1 MRSAVADWEKN
12 MASLFNQ
19 VGAISA
25 LNLRSIPQRG
35 MMAVASVV
43 AVALT
48 IAVLLFFLALSNGLA
63 RTVNGSGSDDVVF
76 VIREGSNAEL
86 NSVVSRDQL
95 NILASGP
102 NVVHNNNQAVASGE
116 LLVIVNGVKRS
127 SGTNANM
134 PFRGIGPEGLSLRPS
149 VHITQGRMFR
159 PGTNEIV
166 VGAGL
171 LREFAGFEYGRTI
184 RLRGTTW
191 QVVGVFE
198 APGTVFESEL
208 WADIA
213 VAQSLFNRPSVYQT
227 MRVKLSSA
235 AAMAGY
241 KRWAHAD
248 ARLRGLDIYS
258 EREYYGEQARQNAG
272 PLVAIGGVLGVLM
285 AIGALAGALN
295 TMYASVAARSS
306 EIATLRIIGFSGWAA
321 FFGTMVEAL
330 ALSAIGG
337 VIGILLAILAFN
349 GRTTSTLGSG
359 FTQLVFKF
367 DVSPALVVAA
377 VILAMIIGFVGGFFP
392 GIRAARTRPQLELA
406 AQ

>member
-1 MRSAVADWEKN
+1 
-12 MASLFNQ
+12 MASLTSQ
-19 VGAISA
+19 IAAVTA
-25 LNLRSIPQRG
+25 LNVRSIPQRAA
-35 MMAVASVV
+35 MSLASVV

-48 IAVLLFFLALSNGLA
+48 IAVLLFFLALSNGLSK
-63 RTVNGSGSDDVVF
+63 TVEGSGADDVAI

-86 NSVVSRDQL
+86 NSVVTRDQL
-95 NILASGP
+95 NVLAAGP
-102 NVVHNNNQAVASGE
+102 GVVQREGAPAVSGE
-116 LLVIVNGVKRS
+116 LLVIVDGVKRS

-134 PFRGIGPEGLSLRPS
+134 PFRGIGPEGRALRRS
-149 VHITQGRMFR
+149 VNIVQGRMFN

-171 LREFAGFEYGRTI
+171 LREFAGFEFGRTI

-191 QVVGVFE
+191 QIVGVFE

-213 VAQSLFNRPSVYQT
+213 VTQSLFNRPNVFQT
-227 MRVKLSSA
+227 MRIQLQSPT
-235 AAMAGY
+235 AMQPFSQ
-241 KRWAHAD
+241 WAD
-248 ARLRGLDIYS
+248 NDPRLNGLEVMS
-258 EREYYGEQARQNAG
+258 EREYYSRQASQSTQGFTFIAW
-272 PLVAIGGVLGVLM
+272 LLGVMM

-295 TMYASVAARSS
+295 TMYSSVAARST

-330 ALSAIGG
+330 ALSALGG
-337 VIGILLAILAFN
+337 VLGVALAFIVFN
-349 GRTTSTLGSG
+349 GRTTSTLGAG

-367 DVSPALVVAA
+367 ELSPAIIVSAIVMAVV
-377 VILAMIIGFVGGFFP
+377 IGLFGGLLP
-392 GIRAARTRPQLELA
+392 GIRAARQRPLLELA

>member
-1 MRSAVADWEKN
+1 
-12 MASLFNQ
+12 MASLTNQ
-19 VGAISA
+19 IAAVTA
-25 LNLRSIPQRG
+25 LNVRSIPQRAA
-35 MMAVASVV
+35 MSLASVV

-48 IAVLLFFLALSNGLA
+48 IAVLLFFLALSNGLSQ
-63 RTVNGSGSDDVVF
+63 TVEGSGADDVAI

-86 NSVVSRDQL
+86 NSVVTRDQL
-95 NILASGP
+95 NVLAAGP
-102 NVVHNNNQAVASGE
+102 GVVEREGAPAASGE
-116 LLVIVNGVKRS
+116 LLVIVDGVKRS

-134 PFRGIGPEGLSLRPS
+134 PFRGIGPEGRALRQS
-149 VHITQGRMFR
+149 VNIVRGRMFN

-171 LREFAGFEYGRTI
+171 LREFAGFEFGRTI

-191 QVVGVFE
+191 QIVGVFE

-213 VAQSLFNRPSVYQT
+213 VTQSLFNRPNVFQT
-227 MRVKLSSA
+227 MRIQLQSP
-235 AAMAGY
+235 AAMQPF
-241 KRWAHAD
+241 RQWAEND
-248 ARLRGLDIYS
+248 PRLNGLEVMS
-258 EREYYGEQARQNAG
+258 EREYYARQASQSTQG
-272 PLVAIGGVLGVLM
+272 FTFIAWLLGVMM

-295 TMYASVAARSS
+295 TMYSSVAARAT

-330 ALSAIGG
+330 ALSALGG
-337 VIGILLAILAFN
+337 ALGVLLAFIVFN
-349 GRTTSTLGSG
+349 GRTTSTLGAG

-367 DVSPALVVAA
+367 ELSPAIIVSAIVMAVV
-377 VILAMIIGFVGGFFP
+377 IGLFGGLLP
-392 GIRAARTRPQLELA
+392 GIRAARQRPQLELA

>member
-1 MRSAVADWEKN
+1 
-12 MASLFNQ
+12 MASLLNQ
-19 VGAISA
+19 IGAVSA

-63 RTVNGSGSDDVVF
+63 QTVKGSGADDVVF

-86 NSVVSRDQL
+86 NSVVTRDQL

-102 NVVHNNNQAVASGE
+102 NVVHRDNRPVASGE
-116 LLVIVNGVKRS
+116 LLVIVNGTKRS
-127 SGTNANM
+127 TNTQANM
-134 PFRGIGPEGLSLRPS
+134 PFRGIGPEGLALRPS
-149 VHITQGRMFR
+149 VRITRGRMFE

-171 LREFAGFEYGRTI
+171 LREFSGFEFGETI
-184 RLRGTTW
+184 RIRGGDW
-191 QVVGVFE
+191 RVVGVFE

-208 WADIA
+208 WADVA
-213 VAQSLFNRPSVYQT
+213 VTQSLFDRPNTFQT
-227 MRVKLSSA
+227 MRVKLDSP
-235 AAMAGY
+235 AAME
-241 KRWAHAD
+241 RFRDWAESD
-248 ARLRGLDIYS
+248 PRLSGLDIQS
-258 EREYYGEQARQNAG
+258 EREFYGAQAEENAG
-272 PLVAIGGVLGVLM
+272 PLVAVGGVLGFLM

-295 TMYASVAARSS
+295 TMYASVAARAG

-337 VIGILLAILAFN
+337 VLGILIAVLAFN

-367 DVSPALVVAA
+367 EVSPAIIVSA
-377 VILAMIIGFVGGFFP
+377 VIIAVIIGLIGGLFP
-392 GIRAARTRPQLELA
+392 GIRAARQRPQLELA